1 MWSTRSTGEFLGFLA
16 HILWIN
22 FTGSSTLRNPGERAP
37 ERFQG
42 LQATEGVL
50 LTEPLAFLIVALR
63 GCHARRGTRRSPLRA
78 PPSPDER
85 WGGYPRRRIV
95 RCQVRPPSPVLKSAV
110 LEPVGFVNSGGLVFV
125 DESAEEVAAA
135 WVIGRV
141 RPGWFAGVRR

>member
-1 MWSTRSTGEFLGFLA
+1 QSLCFASSSQGEWRSSIHPVSSFLGLCGLRGCTGEFLGFLA

-42 LQATEGVL
+42 LQAAEGVL

-95 RCQVRPPSPVLKSAV
+95 RCQ
-110 LEPVGFVNSGGLVFV
+110 
-125 DESAEEVAAA
+125 
-135 WVIGRV
+135 
-141 RPGWFAGVRR
+141 